1 MIKQVNLG
9 IKNLRHVLSVGL
21 AAATLAVVL
30 TYALGAQAILQSPY
44 AEPGHEMFMSMYIPL
59 IQGMQGILGQSSQSQ
74 MHGSLASESEMQS
87 QMHGSPASE
96 SQRMDASPQVQNQFG
111 IIGNNI
117 LGSPAGVAAGGLA
130 AVVVYS
136 VIALAAA
143 AFVVS
148 WKQSSFVVAGLLA
161 ASGVV
166 LMILPLSNM
175 NFVFPGPII
184 GVVVG
189 LAVFGLGMTR
199 GIKTS
204 RTVMAAP
211 R

>member
-1 MIKQVNLG
+1 MTKRVNFG
-9 IKNLRHVLSVGL
+9 MKNFRRILSLGL

-30 TYALGAQAILQSPY
+30 TYALGAQVILESPY
-44 AEPGHEMFMSMYIPL
+44 AEPGHNLFMSMFPFLQGPGYNPFLSL
-59 IQGMQGILGQSSQSQ
+59 IQAITGQSS
-74 MHGSLASESEMQS
+74 QS

-161 ASGVV
+161 ASGIV

-189 LAVFGLGMTR
+189 LAVFGLGMKK

>member
-1 MIKQVNLG
+1 M
-9 IKNLRHVLSVGL
+9 
-21 AAATLAVVL
+21 
-30 TYALGAQAILQSPY
+30 
-44 AEPGHEMFMSMYIPL
+44 
-59 IQGMQGILGQSSQSQ
+59 
-74 MHGSLASESEMQS
+74 
-87 QMHGSPASE
+87 
-96 SQRMDASPQVQNQFG
+96 
-111 IIGNNI
+111 
-117 LGSPAGVAAGGLA
+117 
-130 AVVVYS
+130 
-136 VIALAAA
+136 IALAAA

-161 ASGVV
+161 ASGIV

-189 LAVFGLGMTR
+189 LAVFGLGMTK